1 MAQDKDWDLIIT
13 SKPKGINLG
22 ISELWNY
29 KDLVLLFVKRDFVSQ
44 YKQSL
49 LGSLWF
55 ILQPLIT
62 TLVFSIILGGILGK
76 STGIP
81 YPIFTLSGLTIW
93 NFFSSMIGKT
103 SNTFVANASI
113 FGKVYFPRL
122 TVPLSAMLSNY
133 VSFLIQFL
141 LFITVMFYYKYFQ
154 NFTWEINFG
163 AILLLLWLLIIF
175 SFLGLGIGLIVSSA
189 TTKYRDLSY
198 LIGFGLQLWMYASA
212 IIISLDNL
220 PEKIQRILEWNPAI
234 PIINSFRYIFLNYRS
249 ELFSYDQLIYPSVV
263 SILFLFI
270 GLAIFNRV
278 EKSFTDT
285 V

>member
-49 LGSLWF
+49 LGPLWF

-163 AILLLLWLLIIF
+163 AILLLPWLLIIF